1 MFTRI
6 VSVTAAIV
14 VFVTTYALV
23 LPAIT
28 MEIEADCGIEAH
40 QHDDSCYEYG
50 LICGLEESDQ
60 HQHGDGCYGRT
71 GNLICGKEVHVHS
84 EACYH
89 RNEAKVMT
97 GEISEPDDGSL
108 MTAVPSDAGGVSAQ
122 SADVFMEEG
131 ISEDNGTYE
140 ENGDGS
146 VDSAETFSDETVEDV
161 GEGINTDAND
171 VNDGNIEDGSN
182 MENEAGTLGDGEA
195 AEAENGEPADSGKP
209 IENGEP
215 IESGEAAAIETD
227 DSAVSAEQS
236 DIDGQNVQAEEE
248 EYEEEFVPALDPVF
262 FQEVLNDRTG
272 IYYYHTPD
280 GETVENS
287 ANITDWK
294 KIRKDTELGENDLI
308 RVYLAYTIP
317 AGSLNA
323 TNGTTRYR
331 LPANLHLSDG
341 QVNAINQMENGI
353 AVQYADYEN
362 LQILDTESYHK
373 YLGAEA
379 VDGTRTPDQSVD
391 DYLQS
396 LRSSGQ
402 AGDGADGSGVQE
414 FISATVQ
421 VENIYDTDGSS
432 GEKGALLGQ
441 DLIFTFSPYTIEE
454 NRHAYDSTGQQAKI
468 GRDVQGWLTLDFNM
482 QQVDWIEQESTVER
496 IPSDDQVT
504 DQTENQTADQTA
516 DQAAEQAAD
525 QAGAVETVESVT
537 QIVRTVRT
545 ADIVFAAEETGS
557 HDHRISEIHT
567 ELTLVT
573 EKVETITE
581 ETENGSAEKTADS
594 DDNGA
599 DADPENPEAEAAD
612 NEAEENIE
620 DQDDEKP
627 DADNE
632 MTDQDV
638 DPDQKDDETAEKTG
652 DKEDDRNY
660 PAQSFEDTITVRMG
674 VLSTDAAND
683 SAVAAAAI
691 DNIEKKTELTVS
703 VVAEKGTF
711 PEGTTMVLTPVTG
724 NDLDTV
730 AVAVEGAV
738 EGRTAGF
745 HAVDISFRDAA
756 GKELEPRKPIK
767 VSMQSES
774 IRQAVENPSTDP
786 VIVHLEDS
794 RNKNDGGDEHE
805 DAKKDT
811 NKDVVE
817 GTSDDVEEDAD
828 NNAGEADRA
837 EQIEEAGENAG
848 EDVGV
853 DTENGGNNELD
864 RSTVT
869 VTTVPGSA
877 DADNLTFESDSF
889 SVYAI
894 VYTVDFHYEVDGKTY
909 EFSIPGGGFV
919 SLERLVEVLGIGVS
933 DARESSDSNQEA
945 EVTENDADEAN
956 EKEGEQQETSN
967 VKNQIIKLEEVDVSE
982 SAKKFVSD
990 VEKVEFS
997 SPDLVWVGK
1006 VNTPDTVGGL
1016 KKANDLIIEYSAD
1029 LTEEQIA
1036 ENNAQMVEA
1045 GDWALISIH
1054 PFTSE
1059 ENLTVTMKN
1068 GEQFVVKVT
1077 DAQIRKTV
1085 IDAKG
1090 DTWEITVTYG
1100 EDAQIPDGA
1109 ELRVREVLPEDNDY
1123 QNYYKQSLK
1132 TVGVGSQQE
1141 SNRTESEI
1149 KSASDSKA
1157 EVKDSE
1163 LPVNKYARIF
1173 DIEIWAGDSKIEPKS
1188 NVTVEIRLLDAPE
1201 KTELIPHVVHFA
1213 EEGTE
1218 LMELTGK
1225 PKSNENNIQ
1234 FKTDEFSVYSV
1245 IYTVDLH
1252 YDAETGTLF
1261 YEDNKI
1267 KVTVSAKEKGK
1278 GKEIFPEEAVLI
1290 VKEMIPDDADAA
1302 DKYAQ
1307 ALTALSYS
1315 LRKQNDSFSAAKV
1328 YDFSILD
1335 KAGKEI
1341 EPNGAVEVKIEYKER
1356 PEFGGGDGNASEI
1369 QIAHLV
1375 EDPLNEEK
1383 LSVEIMNADIDSTD
1397 FGSVSGAEFTTDSF
1411 SAYIVF
1417 NRNGISETEPTDL
1430 GNYGWIRFHTV
1441 GERDTTQNQTGNPDS
1456 PTIQWGYYKNDGSN
1470 LPALN
1475 TAWAY
1480 RRILKVRLWLPRSGQ
1495 NSSVYDSDHYNE
1507 AATAQYWKF
1516 Q

>member
-1 MFTRI
+1 
-6 VSVTAAIV
+6 
-14 VFVTTYALV
+14 
-23 LPAIT
+23 
-28 MEIEADCGIEAH
+28 
-40 QHDDSCYEYG
+40 
-50 LICGLEESDQ
+50 
-60 HQHGDGCYGRT
+60 
-71 GNLICGKEVHVHS
+71 
-84 EACYH
+84 
-89 RNEAKVMT
+89 
-97 GEISEPDDGSL
+97 
-108 MTAVPSDAGGVSAQ
+108 
-122 SADVFMEEG
+122 
-131 ISEDNGTYE
+131 
-140 ENGDGS
+140 
-146 VDSAETFSDETVEDV
+146 
-161 GEGINTDAND
+161 
-171 VNDGNIEDGSN
+171 
-182 MENEAGTLGDGEA
+182 
-195 AEAENGEPADSGKP
+195 
-209 IENGEP
+209 
-215 IESGEAAAIETD
+215 
-227 DSAVSAEQS
+227 
-236 DIDGQNVQAEEE
+236 
-248 EYEEEFVPALDPVF
+248 
-262 FQEVLNDRTG
+262 
-272 IYYYHTPD
+272 
-280 GETVENS
+280 
-287 ANITDWK
+287 
-294 KIRKDTELGENDLI
+294 
-308 RVYLAYTIP
+308 
-317 AGSLNA
+317 
-323 TNGTTRYR
+323 
-331 LPANLHLSDG
+331 
-341 QVNAINQMENGI
+341 
-353 AVQYADYEN
+353 
-362 LQILDTESYHK
+362 
-373 YLGAEA
+373 
-379 VDGTRTPDQSVD
+379 
-391 DYLQS
+391 
-396 LRSSGQ
+396 
-402 AGDGADGSGVQE
+402 
-414 FISATVQ
+414 
-421 VENIYDTDGSS
+421 
-432 GEKGALLGQ
+432 
-441 DLIFTFSPYTIEE
+441 
-454 NRHAYDSTGQQAKI
+454 
-468 GRDVQGWLTLDFNM
+468 
-482 QQVDWIEQESTVER
+482 
-496 IPSDDQVT
+496 
-504 DQTENQTADQTA
+504 
-516 DQAAEQAAD
+516 
-525 QAGAVETVESVT
+525 
-537 QIVRTVRT
+537 
-545 ADIVFAAEETGS
+545 
-557 HDHRISEIHT
+557 
-567 ELTLVT
+567 
-573 EKVETITE
+573 
-581 ETENGSAEKTADS
+581 
-594 DDNGA
+594 
-599 DADPENPEAEAAD
+599 
-612 NEAEENIE
+612 
-620 DQDDEKP
+620 
-627 DADNE
+627 
-632 MTDQDV
+632 
-638 DPDQKDDETAEKTG
+638 
-652 DKEDDRNY
+652 
-660 PAQSFEDTITVRMG
+660 
-674 VLSTDAAND
+674 
-683 SAVAAAAI
+683 
-691 DNIEKKTELTVS
+691 
-703 VVAEKGTF
+703 
-711 PEGTTMVLTPVTG
+711 
-724 NDLDTV
+724 
-730 AVAVEGAV
+730 
-738 EGRTAGF
+738 
-745 HAVDISFRDAA
+745 
-756 GKELEPRKPIK
+756 
-767 VSMQSES
+767 
-774 IRQAVENPSTDP
+774 
-786 VIVHLEDS
+786 
-794 RNKNDGGDEHE
+794 
-805 DAKKDT
+805 
-811 NKDVVE
+811 
-817 GTSDDVEEDAD
+817 
-828 NNAGEADRA
+828 
-837 EQIEEAGENAG
+837 
-848 EDVGV
+848 
-853 DTENGGNNELD
+853 
-864 RSTVT
+864 
-869 VTTVPGSA
+869 
-877 DADNLTFESDSF
+877 
-889 SVYAI
+889 
-894 VYTVDFHYEVDGKTY
+894 
-909 EFSIPGGGFV
+909 
-919 SLERLVEVLGIGVS
+919 
-933 DARESSDSNQEA
+933 
-945 EVTENDADEAN
+945 
-956 EKEGEQQETSN
+956 
-967 VKNQIIKLEEVDVSE
+967 
-982 SAKKFVSD
+982 
-990 VEKVEFS
+990 
-997 SPDLVWVGK
+997 
-1006 VNTPDTVGGL
+1006 
-1016 KKANDLIIEYSAD
+1016 
-1029 LTEEQIA
+1029 
-1036 ENNAQMVEA
+1036 MVEA